1 MSAKYCIFDPLKLMF
16 VKLLSLLFSNIFV
29 SFSVLLYCRSLP

>member
-1 MSAKYCIFDPLKLMF
+1 MF

-29 SFSVLLYCRSLP
+29 SFGVLLCNWHQNTV